1 MRLILVIILLSFFSE
16 TKGQAIKLFYPNQDY
31 IYKSGGDVFGIRV
44 DSTKEVGNRKINFFP
59 PFFITKPNQWSY
71 TDTAYSN
78 GPGYF
83 GNGFIEM
90 PDSTYK
96 FFSNYN
102 DTFYFNPNLNST
114 DTGYFYS
121 SGKFKIIYTALP
133 DSQKLILD
141 TLIVVKSYQFHYLDS
156 SGNKIN
162 QYPNNELLEIGRGL
176 GVINIFCLS
185 KIGKTFNF
193 EYFQDFF
200 FNTQNTNKFQ
210 LIGIPKLGLGI
221 EPLSPKTINEFDVN
235 DILQTEYYRGQ
246 LYSGS
251 SGYYYAKSLT
261 HKFLSCRN
269 KIFTDSS
276 IIYENNVT
284 YVNYYAE
291 NNSQYEITSKVS
303 FIDTVEYFYNARYTL
318 PGNFVISDYDII
330 FNEDLFIDEKYRTR
344 LVHSNFGFNKIT
356 DMIWKSF
363 PFTSYCYVPSEQIRG
378 LGGGYFDCTF
388 SGGVYY
394 SAYRNLVY
402 YKKGNIEFGT
412 PLSSVDIQ
420 FENENFSVYPNPF
433 IDEINLKGFDPN
445 EIKTIEVFDVS
456 GKLLLQVS
464 PNLSGNSINLYSIP
478 KGIYFLKVGLKN
490 GNTFNKKIVK

>member
-1 MRLILVIILLSFFSE
+1 MCFFFSLLFQ
-16 TKGQAIKLFYPNQDY
+16 TQGQDFRLFHPDQDY
-31 IYKSGGDVFGIRV
+31 IYKSGEQVFGLRI
-44 DSTKEVGNRKINFFP
+44 DSTKEDGNTKINFFP
-59 PFFITKPNQWSY
+59 PFFITKPNQWGY

-102 DTFYFNPNLNST
+102 DTFYFNPYLNLS
-114 DTGYFYS
+114 DTGYFYN
-121 SGKFKIIYTALP
+121 SGKIKITYAILP
-133 DSQKLILD
+133 DSQKLVLD
-141 TLIVVKSYQFHYLDS
+141 SLLNVKSYQFHYLDS
-156 SGNKIN
+156 NGNKIN
-162 QYPNNELLEIGRGL
+162 QYPNNELLQIANGL
-176 GVINIFCLS
+176 GVINLFNLS
-185 KIGKTFNF
+185 SIGRSINF
-193 EYFQDFF
+193 EYLHNIY
-200 FNTQNTNKFQ
+200 FNSYYSSEFK
-210 LIGIPKLGLGI
+210 LIGIPQINLGI
-221 EPLSPKTINEFDVN
+221 EPLNPKTINELEIN
-235 DILQTEYYRGQ
+235 DIIQTEYYRGQ

-251 SGYYYAKSLT
+251 SGYYYAKSLL

-276 IIYENNVT
+276 IIYENNVS

-291 NNSQYEITSKVS
+291 NNSPYEITSKVS
-303 FIDTVEYFYNARYTL
+303 FIDTVEYLNNARYTL

-330 FNEDLFIDEKYRTR
+330 FYEDLFIDDKYRTR
-344 LVHSNFGFNKIT
+344 LVHDDIGFNKIN

-388 SGGVYY
+388 SGGVSY

-412 PLSSVDIQ
+412 PLNI
-420 FENENFSVYPNPF
+420 EEPLTNNENFRVYPNPF
-433 IDEINLKGFDPN
+433 FDEINLEGFDPN
-445 EIKTIEVFDVS
+445 QIKTIEVFDVS
-456 GKLLLQVS
+456 GKVLLQVP
-464 PNLSGNSINLYSIP
+464 PNLVGNSINLYSIP